1 MLQGFRQPALN
12 WRRDSG
18 LHFRSKDQ
26 HTCFSLS
33 HPSPSHRHRAVAPP
47 PFLQFV
53 CFCCQKSEYSL
64 QAIPPRSK
72 HRVDTNQP
80 PWCSSGL
87 LQAILQPSDQSSL
100 FGIVLYCPGMS
111 PNQHRASSGATKGK
125 VEGQSLSQMAELH
138 GSFPVPSCSSSG
150 CPFSHTNPQAH

>member
-1 MLQGFRQPALN
+1 MEKRLWATFQIKGPTHL
-12 WRRDSG
+12 
-18 LHFRSKDQ
+18 L
-26 HTCFSLS
+26 LS
-33 HPSPSHRHRAVAPP
+33 VTSFFPQTQSSCTP

-100 FGIVLYCPGMS
+100 FGIVLYCPGMP
-111 PNQHRASSGATKGK
+111 PNKHRASSGATKGK